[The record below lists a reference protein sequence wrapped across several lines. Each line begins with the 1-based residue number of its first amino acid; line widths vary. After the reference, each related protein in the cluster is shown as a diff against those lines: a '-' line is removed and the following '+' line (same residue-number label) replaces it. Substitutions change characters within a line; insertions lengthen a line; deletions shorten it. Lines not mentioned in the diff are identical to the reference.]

1 MGEKLVMPQKALIEI
16 FSLFSTI
23 LIDYFGNDEYTK

>member
-1 MGEKLVMPQKALIEI
+1 MGEKLVTPQRVLIEF

-23 LIDYFGNDEYTK
+23 LIDSFGNDEYTK